1 MSFILAVCRQGIFS
15 KSKIVFD
22 VFPDSGKPFFPAAVG
37 SLSCNDTHDIRA
49 FIAERIKDGF
59 KFISDGLIGN
69 KDV

>member
-1 MSFILAVCRQGIFS
+1 MYSQTAASHSSL
-15 KSKIVFD
+15 
-22 VFPDSGKPFFPAAVG
+22 AAVG